1 MSYVCHAEGQ
11 FKAIGRDGHVTKL
24 YCQGHIEDWKRHFP
38 HARIVRPRKFP
49 DDSESYPCQG
59 DWMLPGEV
67 P

>member
-11 FKAIGRDGHVTKL
+11 FKAIGRDGHATKL
-24 YCQGHIEDWKRHFP
+24 YCQGHVEDWKRQF
-38 HARIVRPRKFP
+38 RDVKIVRPRLFP
-49 DDSESYPCQG
+49 GEGESHPCNG